1 MFFSRPAST
10 GDAQSPEDHRVVRH
24 AKIQNTLNER
34 RPSSVSRAQSLTDG
48 QPLQEAST
56 MGQDQW
62 PYQEVARYD
71 VSVSEIQL
79 YDMLTYDGRNNCNNG
94 RLFLPRRFWFLSS
107 LYLAVPL
114 RFLVVAGSFLCGD
127 KSPPCMYIYP
137 SHRQNRRT
145 RFLGLLARRDRG
157 DSFHAS
163 SRELLCPHS
172 SSRWATLT
180 KIPNLVW
187 PVKDTNN

>member
-79 YDMLTYDGRNNCNNG
+79 YDMLTYAIIATMGGYFCPVVSGSYR
-94 RLFLPRRFWFLSS
+94 PYIWP
-107 LYLAVPL
+107 VPL